1 MSKQNIIIT
10 GASNGIG
17 KILAK
22 NLRKKYHVINID
34 TVEKKLKNVEFY
46 KCDLSNKKKLL
57 KTINKIKSKTNTLF
71 ALINNAAIFSHKS
84 LEEQTIQEWEN
95 ILSVNLTA
103 PYILSKEF
111 SPLLKESLG
120 HIINISST
128 RALMSENGTEA
139 YSASKGGISSLTHAL
154 ASSLSPD
161 VKVNSISPGWINT
174 DKNFAPSLEDNAQHP
189 SGRVG
194 VPLDIVD
201 VVKFLLK
208 NRGFITG
215 SDFVVDGGMTK
226 KMIYKD

>member
-1 MSKQNIIIT
+1 MKNIIIT

-22 NLRKKYHVINID
+22 KLRKKYNIINID
-34 TVEKKLKNVEFY
+34 IVKSKMTKVDFY
-46 KCDLSNKKKLL
+46 KCDLSNKKDLL
-57 KTINKIKSKTNTLF
+57 KTINKIKTKYNSIY
-71 ALINNAAIFSHKS
+71 ALINNAAKS
-84 LEEQTIQEWEN
+84 TFKALDEKTLEEWEN
-95 ILSVNLTA
+95 TLSVNITA

-111 SPLLKESLG
+111 ATLLKQSSG

-128 RALMSENGTEA
+128 RAIMSESGTEA
-139 YSASKGGISSLTHAL
+139 YSASKGAISSLTHAL
-154 ASSLSPD
+154 SMSLSPE

-174 DKNFAPSLEDNAQHP
+174 DKKYIATKEDNLQHP

-194 VPLDIVD
+194 VPSDVVD

-208 NRGFITG
+208 NRGFITA

-226 KMIYKD
+226 KMIYV

>member
-1 MSKQNIIIT
+1 MKNIIIT

-17 KILAK
+17 RTIAK

-34 TVEKKLKNVEFY
+34 IVENKMDGVDFY
-46 KCDLSNKKKLL
+46 KCDLSDKGQLL
-57 KTINKIKSKTNTLF
+57 KTIEKIKSNIDSLY
-71 ALINNAAIFSHKS
+71 ALINNAAMFSKKI
-84 LEEQTIQEWEN
+84 LEKQTFEEWEN
-95 ILSVNLTA
+95 IINTNLTA

-111 SPLLKESLG
+111 ANFLKESQG

-128 RALMSENGTEA
+128 RALMSEEGTEA

-154 ASSLSPD
+154 AMSLSPEI
-161 VKVNSISPGWINT
+161 KVNSITPGWINT
-174 DKNFAPSLEDNAQHP
+174 NEEYIPTKNDNLQHP

-194 VPLDIVD
+194 TPDDVVD

-208 NRGFITG
+208 NKGFITG

-226 KMIYKD
+226 KMIYV

>member
-1 MSKQNIIIT
+1 MKNIIIT

-17 KILAK
+17 KAIAK
-22 NLRKKYHVINID
+22 SLRKKYHIINID
-34 TVEKKLKNVEFY
+34 IVENKMDGVDFY
-46 KCDLSNKKKLL
+46 KCDLSDKGQLL
-57 KTINKIKSKTNTLF
+57 KTINKIKSNIDSLF
-71 ALINNAAIFSHKS
+71 ALINNAAIFSHKI
-84 LEEQTIQEWEN
+84 LEKQTFEEWEN
-95 ILSVNLTA
+95 IINTNLSA

-111 SPLLKESLG
+111 VAFLKESQG

-128 RALMSENGTEA
+128 RALMSEVGTEA

-154 ASSLSPD
+154 SMSLSPE
-161 VKVNSISPGWINT
+161 VKVNSITPGWINVNEEYLPT
-174 DKNFAPSLEDNAQHP
+174 KNDNLQHP

-194 VPLDIVD
+194 TTDDVVD

-226 KMIYKD
+226 KMIYV

>member
-1 MSKQNIIIT
+1 MKNIIIT

-17 KILAK
+17 KAIAK
-22 NLRKKYHVINID
+22 ALQKKYHVINID
-34 TVEKKLKNVEFY
+34 IVENKMDGVDFY
-46 KCDLSNKKKLL
+46 KCDLSNKEQLL
-57 KTINKIKSKTNTLF
+57 KTIEKIKTNIDSLY
-71 ALINNAAIFSHKS
+71 ALINNAAIFSSKI
-84 LEEQTIQEWEN
+84 LEKQTFEEWEN
-95 ILSVNLTA
+95 IINTNLTA

-111 SPLLKESLG
+111 ASFLKISQG

-128 RALMSENGTEA
+128 RALMSEEGTEA

-154 ASSLSPD
+154 AMSLSPEI
-161 VKVNSISPGWINT
+161 KVNSITPGWINT
-174 DKNFAPSLEDNAQHP
+174 NEEYLPTKNDNLQHP

-194 VPLDIVD
+194 TPDDIVD

-226 KMIYKD
+226 KMIYV

>member
-1 MSKQNIIIT
+1 MKNIIIT

-17 KILAK
+17 KAIAK
-22 NLRKKYHVINID
+22 SLKKKYHIINID
-34 TVEKKLKNVEFY
+34 IVENKMDGVDFY
-46 KCDLSNKKKLL
+46 KCDISDKSQLL
-57 KTINKIKSKTNTLF
+57 RTIEKIKSNVDSLYV
-71 ALINNAAIFSHKS
+71 LINNAAIFSHKI
-84 LEEQTIQEWEN
+84 LEKQTFEEWEN

-111 SPLLKESLG
+111 ATFLKESQG

-128 RALMSENGTEA
+128 RVLMSEVGTEA

-154 ASSLSPD
+154 SMSLSPE
-161 VKVNSISPGWINT
+161 VKVNSITPGWINT
-174 DKNFAPSLEDNAQHP
+174 DENCLPTKNDNFQHP

-194 VPLDIVD
+194 TPDDVVD

-215 SDFVVDGGMTK
+215 SDFVIDGGMTK
-226 KMIYKD
+226 KMIYV